1 MPSDPRQQQY
11 DDFDKFRPTLDPSE
25 AKAAGA
31 DGEIVSYALL
41 QAIPEGAVLKLATK
55 TKTFGPFR
63 LTSIAVSKLV
73 VELNRTPQHRRS

>member
-1 MPSDPRQQQY
+1 MPSDPRQQEY

-25 AKAAGA
+25 TKA
-31 DGEIVSYALL
+31 GEIVSGAVL

-63 LTSIAVSKLV
+63 LTPVAVSKLV
-73 VELNRTPQHRRS
+73 QALYQTNPQVMRS